1 MKLALRLAVAGTA
14 AAAVTAAGLSMASA
28 ATTTTTT
35 ATPSAAQQQH
45 ARARLLT
52 AEQRKEL
59 RTTGHVHGGRHT
71 RQHGDVG
78 FDLRLGKA
86 TVTPNGLTVLSK
98 DGSSQTFRTDGTT
111 KVRSHKQPTT
121 VHSGDRVLVVAT
133 SKDGHARRV
142 VVRRP
147 AAASS

>member
-1 MKLALRLAVAGTA
+1 MKLSLRLAVAGTA

-28 ATTTTTT
+28 ATTTT
-35 ATPSAAQQQH
+35 ATPSAGQQQH

-52 AEQRKEL
+52 DEQRKEL
-59 RTTGHVHGGRHT
+59 RTTGHVHGVRHT
-71 RQHGDVG
+71 RKHGDVG
-78 FDLRLGKA
+78 FDLRLGRA

-98 DGSSQTFRTDGTT
+98 DGSSQTFSTDATT

-142 VVRRP
+142 VVRRA

>member
-28 ATTTTTT
+28 STPT
-35 ATPSAAQQQH
+35 AAPSSAAAQH
-45 ARARLLT
+45 QHSRARLLT

-59 RTTGHVHGGRHT
+59 RTTGHVHVIRHT
-71 RQHGDVG
+71 RKHGDVG
-78 FDLRLGKA
+78 LDLRLGKA
-86 TVTPNGLTVLSK
+86 TVTPNSVTVLSK
-98 DGSSQTFRTDGTT
+98 DGSSQTFSTDGTT
-111 KVRSHKQPTT
+111 KVRSHKQPAT
-121 VHSGDRVLVVAT
+121 VHSGDRVLVLAT

-147 AAASS
+147 AATS